1 MSLIPTKEQRR
12 IYDDEQ
18 KAKYATRNSYYCCE
32 AKSKE
37 ILVRDFLS
45 RFVEFDTRYANFQTL
60 FDKYKE
66 KTNRCNLPTNEQD
79 FYQYI
84 FNCKLGLEKLPRE
97 TLTDLYF
104 SAMQD
109 INFINEELEKLEA
122 IENDLKAKKNNKQR
136 LNEEDFY
143 FSEMVKHYK
152 NKNISA
158 KKDIVTFLTGEKIR
172 VLAVEK
178 STKFY
183 TLHYP
188 CLPAPYSYAQRNFF
202 EYNGSFDHFGSFDID
217 YFDEFSH
224 KFFYIDTESEPE
236 RFEQLCSLKNADDK
250 SKFDELARWYI
261 EKYEIIEKIKVLF
274 SQSHFLHNRR
284 ELFNTL
290 LTHYEKGAFIT
301 FNYIVPLQIEGLFND
316 FCLALGI
323 NESTVDGKPLNDKLI
338 LIKEKMS
345 FCYFYEYFAFK
356 FPIIRNNVAHGRILN
371 DNHKSL
377 AQNLLLDFHSI
388 CEMFV
393 SHHIPVMR
401 SVSLLKDIKNSTD
414 SKSDDLNNLLVKW
427 FLYCAKTDIPTF
439 YEADELKELC
449 LARYES
455 EEFWEW
461 LNSIKKHG
469 NMYFDSEDLKKLAIG
484 LKTKRIA
491 IKQCESFLTN

>member
-1 MSLIPTKEQRR
+1 MTEEQRK

-18 KAKYATRNSYYCCE
+18 KAKYATRNNYYCCE

-37 ILVRDFLS
+37 VLVRDFLS
-45 RFVEFDTRYANFQTL
+45 EFVGIDARSANFQTL

-66 KTNRCNLPTNEQD
+66 KINWSNLPTNEQD

-84 FNCKLGLEKLPRE
+84 FNDKLGLEKLPRE

-109 INFINEELEKLEA
+109 INFINEELEKLESKERNL
-122 IENDLKAKKNNKQR
+122 ENKKKGGQR

-143 FSEMVKHYK
+143 FLEMVKHYK

-158 KKDIVTFLTGEKIR
+158 KEDIVTFLTGEKIR
-172 VLAVEK
+172 VLAVKK
-178 STKFY
+178 SAKFY
-183 TLHYP
+183 TLYYP
-188 CLPAPYSYAQRNFF
+188 YRPAPYSYAQRNSF
-202 EYNGSFDHFGSFDID
+202 EYNVSFDHFGSFDID

-224 KFFYIDTESEPE
+224 KFFYIDIDSEPE

-250 SKFDELARWYI
+250 SKFDELAKWYI
-261 EKYEIIEKIKVLF
+261 EKYEIIEKIKALF
-274 SQSHFLHNRR
+274 SQSHFLHDR
-284 ELFNTL
+284 EEIFNTL
-290 LTHYEKGAFIT
+290 LIHYEKSEFIT

-323 NESTVDGKPLNDKLI
+323 NESDIDGKPLNDKLI
-338 LIKEKMS
+338 RIKEKMS

-356 FPIIRNNVAHGRILN
+356 FPVIRNNVAHGRILN
-371 DNHKSL
+371 DNHESL
-377 AQNLLLDFHSI
+377 ALNLLLDFHSI
-388 CEMFV
+388 CDMFV

-401 SVSLLKDIKNSTD
+401 SLSLLKDIKNSTD
-414 SKSDDLNNLLVKW
+414 SKSDDLNNWLVEW
-427 FLYCAKTDIPTF
+427 YLYCSTIKIPTF
-439 YEADELKELC
+439 YKADELKESC

-469 NMYFDSEDLKKLAIG
+469 NIYFDSEDLKKFVIG
-484 LKTKRIA
+484 LKTERIA
-491 IKQCESFLTN
+491 IKQCESFLKTN